1 VAVLKIEGDASGAIR
16 AIQQIESALGG
27 IQRSVSQAQRSLSG
41 LQQSLVGIAGVL
53 AGGSL
58 MTFVD
63 DLQNMQNK
71 LRIATNS
78 QEEFNKSLEYVRAI
92 ADKTGQSLAATGDLY
107 ASVARNAEKLGYDQ
121 NQVVTVTNAMATALK
136 ASGASAQ
143 GAASVMYQFS
153 QILAKGK
160 VNGDEFTTIMENL
173 GGPVMD
179 LVAKNM
185 GLTTAQ
191 LIEYKEKGLIGARD
205 FTDALIRSMSELD
218 GMAGKS
224 SQTIGQ
230 SMQRIQNAFASVI
243 LSLDNS
249 TGFSTAFAD
258 AAAKISANGENLIPV
273 IKAIGLALAGL
284 AVYFAPVVTLFTA
297 AAAAALYFADV
308 LGPILKPVI
317 DAIESALGAVVKR
330 LVGFGSAIA
339 ALSRGENPFEAY
351 KKSLEEWDQRGKD
364 VNKTQTQTNK
374 LLEDAKKSAQGA
386 ISAQPGQLEGVGQ
399 KFALILKD
407 IQEQAKLTA
416 QTNREYDIQSQILQ
430 TNKQLNY
437 QLTDAQK
444 RQLAAL
450 YQQIQ
455 AQKDLLATNELIRKL
470 QSDTSVAAI
479 QDAGQRQVATQ
490 LENYRLSVSKEVYN
504 QKRAEVQL
512 AIEQNIQTKALT
524 EYQDNIR
531 KAQGEITRLGIKDL
545 DLREQQAAV
554 DAERLKLGSL
564 FTKEMEDQVR
574 AVTQMTQRTR
584 ELAAEEKLRNLLV
597 GQANP
602 MNRAQQIETATGVV
616 SRLDPRLAQEQ
627 QFQTEMQAIRD
638 SEVIAEDQKNVL
650 LERLRREHADRMH
663 SIAKSQAEADLRF
676 AGVTNQGIIDATMK
690 SMDNIRMIQEG
701 GVKAVMGG
709 VDQLSYIFGQLGT
722 YNKKAFEAAKAFNI
736 ANAVMN
742 TYLGA
747 TKALAMYPPP
757 FNFIAA
763 AAVVASGLAQVAAI
777 RSQSFSGRALGGP
790 VMGGQSYIVGE
801 NGPELFTPSQTG
813 SITRNDQLGGG
824 APVNVNFTIVANDTQ
839 GFDQLLSSRKGV
851 ITQIISDAMLER
863 GQRSMV

>member
-1 VAVLKIEGDASGAIR
+1 MAVLKIEGDASGAIR
-16 AIQQIESALGG
+16 AINQIESALGG
-27 IQRSVSQAQRSLSG
+27 IQRSVSIAQRSLSG
-41 LQQSLVGIAGVL
+41 LQQSLVGIAGAL

-107 ASVARNAEKLGYDQ
+107 ASVARNAQKLGYDQ

-136 ASGASAQ
+136 ASGTSAQ

-243 LSLDNS
+243 LSLDQS

-258 AAAKISANGENLIPV
+258 AAAKISANGENLVPV
-273 IKAIGLALAGL
+273 IKAIGIALAAL
-284 AVYFAPVVTLFTA
+284 AVYFAPVITLFTA
-297 AAAAALYFADV
+297 GAAAAIYFADK
-308 LGPILKPVI
+308 LGPILKPAI
-317 DAIESALGAVVKR
+317 DAVEAALGAVIKR
-330 LVGFGSAIA
+330 LVGFGAAIG
-339 ALSRGENPFEAY
+339 ALVSGENPFEAY
-351 KKSLEEWDQRGKD
+351 RKSLEEWDKKGKD

-399 KFALILKD
+399 KFTLIIKD
-407 IQEQAKLTA
+407 LQEQAKLTA
-416 QTNREYDIQSQILQ
+416 STNREYDIQSQILQ

-437 QLTDAQK
+437 QLTDQQK
-444 RQLAAL
+444 RQLTAL

-455 AQKDLLATNELIRKL
+455 AQKDLLATAELLRKL
-470 QSDTSVAAI
+470 QSDTYVATI
-479 QDAGQRQVATQ
+479 QDAGQRQVAVQ

-504 QKRAEVQL
+504 QKRAEVQA
-512 AIEQNIQTKALT
+512 AIQQNIQAKALT
-524 EYQDNIR
+524 EYQDNFR

-545 DLREQQAAV
+545 DVREQQAAV

-564 FTKEMEDQVR
+564 FTREMEDQVR
-574 AVTQMTQRTR
+574 AVTQMAQKTR
-584 ELAAEEKLRNLLV
+584 ELAAEEKLRNLLS

-616 SRLDPRLAQEQ
+616 ARLDPRLAQEQ
-627 QFQTEMQAIRD
+627 QFQTEMQVIRD

-663 SIAKSQAEADLRF
+663 GIAKSQAEADLRF

-790 VMGGQSYIVGE
+790 VMGGQAYIVGE
-801 NGPELFTPSQTG
+801 NGPELFTPNTTG

-824 APVNVNFTIVANDTQ
+824 SPVNVNFTIVANDTQ
-839 GFDQLLSSRKGV
+839 GFDQLLTSRKGV
-851 ITQIISDAMLER
+851 IQQIISDAMLER
-863 GQRSMV
+863 GQRSMM